1 VPGYARAAVALRY
14 QGRVDLGVHR
24 REWVWSFDAPP
35 EKIWPILSDTARF
48 NEAAGLPKHDI
59 TETPQDDGSVLFTAV
74 AKQGRFTLAWREEP
88 VNWVAN
94 KWFEHRR
101 HFTRGPLKT
110 LCASLEIEPAGADG
124 AHSRVRYLLE
134 AEAANFL
141 GEVALRTVFFRS
153 VDKTFGA
160 LIGSTAEFARG
171 ERDTPFEVAVP
182 KFDDAARQ
190 RIERAIEAINAT
202 PHAHGLA
209 ERLARHATTGPE
221 VDVVKIRPLALARHW
236 NAPPRDVIEVC
247 LEATRA
253 GLLDLRW
260 DILCPRCRVAKSVSA
275 GLDELPTGA
284 HCGTCNIDYERDFSR
299 NVELSFQPAAGIRPV
314 AFGEYCLFGPMS
326 TPHIV
331 AQIRVEAG
339 ATRELE
345 ALFAAGHY
353 VVRTLEA
360 GPEADFD
367 FDSGGFPEMRIGD
380 DTIACGAPAGT
391 GVLRLVNTSA
401 HDRNVVI
408 EERAWERDALTAD
421 RVTAMQAFRDL
432 FSDQLLRP
440 GDEVAIQRVTLM
452 FTDLRG
458 STALYESIGDA
469 RAYGL
474 VRDHFAFLTGI
485 VRAHDGA
492 VVKTIGDAVMAAFV
506 EPGQALAA
514 ALDIQQAVSEFNR
527 SHASTAGGDNVVAI
541 KVGIHEGPCIA
552 VTLNDRLDYF
562 GTTVNMTARLE
573 GQSRGGDI
581 IMSMSMAEDP
591 AVAALLTERK
601 FSEES
606 AEMRGFDTRVGF
618 LRIDDAARKSTSG
631 DQ

>member
-1 VPGYARAAVALRY
+1 MRTHRHEWEWSLDVA
-14 QGRVDLGVHR
+14 
-24 REWVWSFDAPP
+24 P
-35 EKIWPILSDTARF
+35 ETIWPILSDTARF

-59 TETPQDDGSVLFTAV
+59 TETPQDDGSILFTAV
-74 AKQGRFTLAWREEP
+74 AKQGPFTLAWREEP
-88 VNWVAN
+88 VNWIAN
-94 KWFEHRR
+94 RWFEHCR
-101 HFTRGPLKT
+101 HFSKGPFKM
-110 LCASLEIEPAGADG
+110 LCATLEIEPVGADG
-124 AHSRVRYLLE
+124 QQCHVRYVLE
-134 AEAANFL
+134 VEAANL
-141 GEVALRTVFFRS
+141 IGELILRTAFFKS
-153 VDKTFGA
+153 TEKLLTTFIDA
-160 LIGSTAEFARG
+160 TVEFVRG
-171 ERDTPFEVAVP
+171 ERDAPFEATPP
-182 KFDDAARQ
+182 KYDDAVRQ
-190 RIERAIEAINAT
+190 RIARSVEAINAT

-209 ERLARHATTGPE
+209 EQLAKHATTGSE
-221 VDVVKIRPLALARHW
+221 VDVVKIRPLALARRW
-236 NAPPRDVIEVC
+236 GVPPRNVIEVC

-260 DILCPRCRVAKSVSA
+260 DILCPRCRVAKSISP

-284 HCGTCNIDYERDFSR
+284 HCGTCNIDYDRDFSR

-331 AQIRVEAG
+331 AQLRVAAG

-345 ALFAAGHY
+345 ASFATGHY
-353 VVRTLEA
+353 VARTLEA

-367 FDSGGFPEMRIGD
+367 YEGAGLPDILIGD
-380 DTIACGAPAGT
+380 GTVAVGEPAEP

-401 HDRNVVI
+401 HARNVVI
-408 EERAWERDALTAD
+408 EERAWEHDALTAD

-458 STALYESIGDA
+458 STALYEAIGDA

-485 VRAHDGA
+485 VREHDGA

-514 ALDIQQAVSEFNR
+514 ALEIQQAVAEFNR
-527 SHASTAGGDNVVAI
+527 SHAQAAGGDDVVSI
-541 KVGIHEGPCIA
+541 KVGIHEGACIA

-562 GTTVNMTARLE
+562 GTTVNMAARLE

-581 IMSMSMAEDP
+581 IVSTSLAKDP
-591 AVAALLTERK
+591 AVAALLAQREV
-601 FSEES
+601 SEES
-606 AEMRGFDTRVGF
+606 AEFRGFDARVAF
-618 LRIDDAARKSTSG
+618 LRIDEAMHKAASG

>member
-1 VPGYARAAVALRY
+1 MR
-14 QGRVDLGVHR
+14 VHR
-24 REWVWSFDAPP
+24 HEWVWSFEAPP
-35 EKIWPILSDTARF
+35 EDVWPILSDTARF
-48 NEAAGLPKHDI
+48 NEAAGLPKQDI

-74 AKQGRFTLAWREEP
+74 AKQGPFTLAWREEP
-88 VNWVAN
+88 VNWMAN

-101 HFTRGPLKT
+101 HFTRGPLKM
-110 LCASLEIEPAGADG
+110 LCATLEIEPAGPEG
-124 AHSRVRYLLE
+124 AQSRVVYVLE
-134 AEAANFL
+134 AEAANLL
-141 GEVALRTVFFRS
+141 GEILLRTVFFKS
-153 VDKTFGA
+153 AGKTFGA
-160 LIGSTAEFARG
+160 LVRSATEFVHG
-171 ERDTPFEVAVP
+171 ERDAPFDTAP
-182 KFDDAARQ
+182 PAFDDDAKQ
-190 RIERAIEAINAT
+190 RIARAVEAINAT

-209 ERLARHATTGPE
+209 ERLAAHATTGQE
-221 VDVVKIRPLALARHW
+221 VDVVKIRPLALARRW
-236 NAPPRDVIEVC
+236 DVGARDAIEVC

-260 DILCPRCRVAKSVSA
+260 DILCPRCRVAKSMSA
-275 GLDELPTGA
+275 GLDEMPTGA
-284 HCGTCNIDYERDFSR
+284 HCGTCNIDYDRDFSR
-299 NVELSFQPAAGIRPV
+299 NVELSFQPAAGIRPIT
-314 AFGEYCLFGPMS
+314 FGEYCLFGPMS

-331 AQIRVEAG
+331 AQLRVEAG

-345 ALFAAGHY
+345 AAFPAGRY
-353 VVRTLEA
+353 LVRTLEA
-360 GPEADFD
+360 GPETDFD
-367 FDSGGFPEMRIGD
+367 FEGGGFPEIRIGD
-380 DTIACGAPAGT
+380 GTISVGHPAEPGK
-391 GVLRLVNTSA
+391 LRMVNASP
-401 HDRNVVI
+401 HDRNIVI

-458 STALYESIGDA
+458 STALYEEIGDA

-485 VRAHDGA
+485 VREHDGA

-514 ALDIQQAVSEFNR
+514 ALEIQQAVSEFNR
-527 SHASTAGGDNVVAI
+527 SHALAAGGDDVVAI
-541 KVGIHEGPCIA
+541 KVGIHEGACIA

-562 GTTVNMTARLE
+562 GSTVNMAARLQ

-581 IMSMSMAEDP
+581 ILSTSLAGDP
-591 AVAALLTERK
+591 AVTALLSEREY
-601 FSEES
+601 SEES
-606 AEMRGFDTRVGF
+606 AELRGFDVPVAF
-618 LRIDDAARKSTSG
+618 LRIDEAARNTAPG

>member
-1 VPGYARAAVALRY
+1 LR
-14 QGRVDLGVHR
+14 VHR
-24 REWVWSFDAPP
+24 HEWVWSFDAPP
-35 EKIWPILSDTARF
+35 AEVWPILSDTARF

-74 AKQGRFTLAWREEP
+74 AKQGPFTLAWREEP

-101 HFTRGPLKT
+101 YFTKGPLKT
-110 LCASLEIEPAGADG
+110 LFATLEIEPAGPDG
-124 AHSRVRYLLE
+124 SQSRVLYVLE
-134 AEAANFL
+134 AEAANLL
-141 GEVALRTVFFRS
+141 GELALRTVFFKS

-160 LIGSTAEFARG
+160 LVGSTAEFIRG
-171 ERDTPFEVAVP
+171 ERDTPFEAMAP
-182 KFDDAARQ
+182 SFDEAAKQ
-190 RIERAIEAINAT
+190 RIARAVEAINAT

-209 ERLARHATTGPE
+209 ERLATHATTGQE
-221 VDVVKIRPLALARHW
+221 VDVVKIRPLALARRW
-236 NAPPRDVIEVC
+236 DARPRDVIELC

-260 DILCPRCRVAKSVSA
+260 DILCPRCRVAKSISS
-275 GLDELPTGA
+275 GLDEMPTGA
-284 HCGTCNIDYERDFSR
+284 HCGTCNIDYGRDFSR
-299 NVELSFQPAAGIRPV
+299 NVELSFQPAAGIRHV

-331 AQIRVEAG
+331 AQVCVAAG

-345 ALFAAGHY
+345 ASFAAGHY
-353 VVRTLEA
+353 LVRTLEA
-360 GPEADFD
+360 GPETDFD
-367 FDSGGFPEMRIGD
+367 YEGDGFPEVQIDNG
-380 DTIACGAPAGT
+380 TIAAGT
-391 GVLRLVNTSA
+391 PAAPGKLRLVNMSA

-458 STALYESIGDA
+458 STALYEEIGDA

-485 VRAHDGA
+485 VREHEGA

-514 ALDIQQAVSEFNR
+514 ALEIQQAVSAFNR
-527 SHASTAGGDNVVAI
+527 DHASEAGGEDMVAI
-541 KVGIHEGPCIA
+541 KVGMHEGACIA
-552 VTLNDRLDYF
+552 VTLNERLDYF
-562 GTTVNMTARLE
+562 GSTVNMTARLQ
-573 GQSRGGDI
+573 GQSGGGDI
-581 IMSMSMAEDP
+581 IVSTSMAEDP
-591 AVAALLTERK
+591 AVAALLAPRK
-601 FSEES
+601 VSEES
-606 AEMRGFDTRVGF
+606 AELRGFDARVEF
-618 LRIDDAARKSTSG
+618 LRIDEAMHKVASG